1 VAAEGRACVSLPGG
15 SGVTSGLMFAPFS
28 EEVVAAP

>member
-1 VAAEGRACVSLPGG
+1 VSLPGG
-15 SGVTSGLMFAPFS
+15 SGVTSGLMLAPFS